1 MRIHIRDHLDLGMA
15 GITLHRLDVPAVKF
29 QLIRNARM
37 AYAVKNDLRK
47 ITLINDILQPVP
59 YLSSCLS
66 HLLLIS

>member
-15 GITLHRLDVPAVKF
+15 GITLHRLDVPAVKL

-37 AYAVKNDLRK
+37 AYAVENDLRE

-59 YLSSCLS
+59 DLSSCLS

>member
-15 GITLHRLDVPAVKF
+15 GLPLPRLDAPAVKL

-37 AYAVKNDLRK
+37 AYAVENDLRE

-59 YLSSCLS
+59 DLSSCLS